1 MLTFFQKIIYIENMT
16 SNTSPINYYKIIF
29 HSALLYGLISILY
42 YFGILTYKIVENRYL
57 MAILA
62 AYPIM

>member
-1 MLTFFQKIIYIENMT
+1 MT

-42 YFGILTYKIVENRYL
+42 YFGIFSYKMFENKYI
-57 MAILA
+57 MAVLA

>member
-1 MLTFFQKIIYIENMT
+1 MYIENMT

-29 HSALLYGLISILY
+29 HSALLYGLIYILY
-42 YFGILTYKIVENRYL
+42 YFGIVSYELFKNNYT
-57 MAILA
+57 MAVLA

>member
-1 MLTFFQKIIYIENMT
+1 MT
-16 SNTSPINYYKIIF
+16 SSTTPINYYKIIF

-42 YFGILTYKIVENRYL
+42 YFGILSRNTFQNNYI
-57 MAILA
+57 MAVLA